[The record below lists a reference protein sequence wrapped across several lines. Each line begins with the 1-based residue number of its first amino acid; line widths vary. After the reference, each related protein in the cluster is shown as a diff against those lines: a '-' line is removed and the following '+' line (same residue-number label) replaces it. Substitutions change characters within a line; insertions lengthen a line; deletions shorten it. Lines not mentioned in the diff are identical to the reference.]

1 MGYAAVVHEASDE
14 SWKIKTKQRNK
25 SNNIMAE
32 LREEFDYVSEDL
44 LNSLA
49 DEIIL
54 GAEELFD

>member
-1 MGYAAVVHEASDE
+1 
-14 SWKIKTKQRNK
+14 
-25 SNNIMAE
+25 MAE
-32 LREEFDYVSEDL
+32 LKEEFDYVSEDL

>member
-1 MGYAAVVHEASDE
+1 MGYAAVVHEAPDE
-14 SWKIKTKQRNK
+14 SLEIKTKQRNK

-32 LREEFDYVSEDL
+32 LKEEFDYVSEDL